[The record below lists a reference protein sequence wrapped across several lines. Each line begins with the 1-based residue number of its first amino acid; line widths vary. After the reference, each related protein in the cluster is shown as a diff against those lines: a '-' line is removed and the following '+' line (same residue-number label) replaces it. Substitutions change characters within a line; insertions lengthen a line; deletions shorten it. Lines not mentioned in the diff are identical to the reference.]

1 MEYLLKASAVLFIFY
16 ACYQLFLQKETF
28 FQANRWFLLSGLIIA
43 CVIPL
48 VVITVYM
55 EYTVSNINSFILNYD
70 TLTTPVTL
78 EEPFDYM
85 QLIIWIY
92 LAGILIFFGKL
103 IVAFLSLRKVINSS
117 KTKSLGSFKLLE
129 TNRNITPFSFF
140 DRIVYNP
147 NQFRAEELEHI
158 INHEKVHIKQWHSID
173 TIISHIACIL
183 FWFNPIA
190 WLYKRALQ
198 QNLEFIADQ
207 NAQHISLC
215 EKSYQTVL
223 LKTSL
228 QNHQLAITNNFHTSL
243 IKKRI
248 VMLHQSKSRNINKLK
263 MVFVMPLLGLFMM
276 SFNTED
282 VYVEISGSSAGNV
295 EFTNQIQDHLSVMFS
310 KDNDDNYLALNKI
323 QLYEKGIT
331 FNYEDLKRNG
341 KSEIIAIK
349 VTFESSSN
357 STEYKVSGK
366 KPIQP
371 FTFQSDGESF
381 NVATMGKDDGTFWYT
396 EKDKDVLVITKDRKS
411 VSNKQTDSVFTK
423 TQGKKLIQERDSI
436 LANDNS
442 KNQTWISKDGTKT
455 NINASENGSTYT
467 YSSQGEEPLY
477 IINGKEVD
485 KNHFKELKPDN
496 IESMSVLKDKSATA
510 LYGERAK
517 NGVIMITTKSKGPW
531 KIVSSEVTKYP
542 LGKPND
548 TIMYRLVTPNESG
561 MGTQY
566 HFMPSK
572 IDDKDLLF
580 IVDGVKGTQRD
591 FRKVTPDLIKSMN
604 VIKKEEGLK
613 VYGEKGKNGVI
624 IIETKSGNQSNRTN
638 NSKIIE
644 VKKDSPWK
652 VTTTQVTGVYY
663 TGENE
668 EKSAELVISKTSTD
682 SFLEKQKQEL
692 KKHGIDAKF
701 SKVRR
706 NKAGVIT
713 GIKISLNDDNGR
725 KSNASW
731 KGEKEGIP
739 DIIMGTS
746 KDDSLVLRE
755 IGDYFTTKQ

>member
-1 MEYLLKASAVLFIFY
+1 MDYILKASLVLFIFY
-16 ACYQLFLQKETF
+16 ACYQLLLQKETF
-28 FQANRWFLLSGLIIA
+28 FQANRWFLLFGLIIT

-48 VVITVYM
+48 IVIPVYM
-55 EYTVSNINSFILNYD
+55 EYTVSNTNSFILNYD
-70 TLTTPVTL
+70 TLTTPVAL

-92 LAGILIFFGKL
+92 LAGILFFFGKL

-147 NQFRAEELEHI
+147 NQFRVEELEHI

-228 QNHQLAITNNFHTSL
+228 QNNQLAITNNFYTSL

-310 KDNDDNYLALNKI
+310 KDNDDNYLALTKI

-331 FNYEDLKRNG
+331 FNCEDLKRNG

-396 EKDKDVLVITKDRKS
+396 EKDKDVLVRTKDGKS

-566 HFMPSK
+566 HFTPSK

-580 IVDGVKGTQRD
+580 IVDGVEGTQRD

-624 IIETKSGNQSNRTN
+624 IIKTKTGNQSNRTN

-663 TGENE
+663 SGDNG

-713 GIKISLNDDNGR
+713 GIKISLNDDNGS

-755 IGDYFTTKQ
+755 IGD

>member
-1 MEYLLKASAVLFIFY
+1 MDYILKASLVLFIFY
-16 ACYQLFLQKETF
+16 ACYQLLLQKETF
-28 FQANRWFLLSGLIIA
+28 FQANRWFLLFGLIIT

-48 VVITVYM
+48 IVIPVYM
-55 EYTVSNINSFILNYD
+55 EYTVSNTNSFILNYD
-70 TLTTPVTL
+70 TLTTPVAL

-92 LAGILIFFGKL
+92 LAGILFFFGKL

-228 QNHQLAITNNFHTSL
+228 QNNQLAITNNFYTSL

-310 KDNDDNYLALNKI
+310 KDNDDNYLALTKI

-331 FNYEDLKRNG
+331 FNCEDLKRNG
-341 KSEIIAIK
+341 KNEIIAIK

-381 NVATMGKDDGTFWYT
+381 NVATIGKDDGTFWYT
-396 EKDKDVLVITKDRKS
+396 KKDKDVLVRTKDGKS
-411 VSNKQTDSVFTK
+411 VSNKKTDSVFTK

-477 IINGKEVD
+477 IVNGKEVD

-566 HFMPSK
+566 HFTPSK

-663 TGENE
+663 TGDNE

>member
-1 MEYLLKASAVLFIFY
+1 MDYILKASLVLFIFY
-16 ACYQLFLQKETF
+16 ACYQLLLQKETF
-28 FQANRWFLLSGLIIA
+28 FQANRWFLLFGLIIT

-48 VVITVYM
+48 IVIPVYI
-55 EYTVSNINSFILNYD
+55 EYTVSNTNSFILNYD
-70 TLTTPVTL
+70 TLTTPVAL
-78 EEPFDYM
+78 EESFDYM

-92 LAGILIFFGKL
+92 LAGILFFFGKL

-228 QNHQLAITNNFHTSL
+228 QNNQLAITNNFYTSL

-566 HFMPSK
+566 HFTPSK

-580 IVDGVKGTQRD
+580 IVDGVEGTQRD

-613 VYGEKGKNGVI
+613 AYGEKGKNGVI

-663 TGENE
+663 TGDNE

>member
-1 MEYLLKASAVLFIFY
+1 MDYILKASLVLFIFY
-16 ACYQLFLQKETF
+16 ACYQLLLQKETF
-28 FQANRWFLLSGLIIA
+28 FQANRWFLLFGLIIT

-48 VVITVYM
+48 IVIPVYM
-55 EYTVSNINSFILNYD
+55 EYTVSNTNSFILNYD
-70 TLTTPVTL
+70 TLTTPVAL

-92 LAGILIFFGKL
+92 LAGILFFFGKL

-228 QNHQLAITNNFHTSL
+228 QNNQLAITNNFYTSL

-310 KDNDDNYLALNKI
+310 KDNDDNYLALTKI

-331 FNYEDLKRNG
+331 FNCEDLKRNG

-396 EKDKDVLVITKDRKS
+396 EKDKDVLVRTKDRKS

-477 IINGKEVD
+477 IVNGKEVD

-566 HFMPSK
+566 HFTPSK

-663 TGENE
+663 SGDNG

-755 IGDYFTTKQ
+755 IGD